1 VTVNQT
7 QAIHALSDGFTTLNH
22 IVQNMHL
29 EMLAIEKRISK
40 MEQHNLEMFQKTYAE
55 TLKFPVPSS

>member
-1 VTVNQT
+1 
-7 QAIHALSDGFTTLNH
+7 
-22 IVQNMHL
+22 MHL